1 MLPGHRQ
8 PRGKEK
14 SKRYFTASEVAAFEY
29 CPLAWW
35 HEQYEPAAQ
44 ADSEELFA
52 RMVELEHEHGPQ
64 ATALPEYQLHERL
77 LLRRG
82 AFDTGQEQ
90 HREHAQAVEDVHDEG
105 RAQPFSGC
113 SRRLTLA
120 AVALLICA
128 IVLIAAAV
136 FLR

>member
-1 MLPGHRQ
+1 MQPEQRQ

-44 ADSEELFA
+44 ADTEELFA

-90 HREHAQAVEDVHDEG
+90 HREHAEALEDVYDEA
-105 RAQPFSGC
+105 RALPFAGC
-113 SRRLTLA
+113 SRRLTL
-120 AVALLICA
+120 VAIVLLISA
-128 IVLIAAAV
+128 IALIAAAV

>member
-1 MLPGHRQ
+1 MQSEQRQ
-8 PRGKEK
+8 PRGKRP

-44 ADSEELFA
+44 ADTEELFA

-90 HREHAQAVEDVHDEG
+90 HREHAEALEEAYEEA
-105 RAQPFSGC
+105 RALPFAGC
-113 SRRLTLA
+113 SRRLMLVA
-120 AVALLICA
+120 IALLISA
-128 IVLIAAAV
+128 IVLIAAAIL
-136 FLR
+136 LR